1 MDNMALIE
9 MSSMHYINMP
19 KIVSKAHS
27 VSLKF
32 ILYCIVRGKKTPI
45 LALTEYLQNQT
56 YNVSCQNSVSHI
68 LPIYGKTKSMDL
80 CRKNFNLDFV
90 NFVDQVDNV
99 NCVHCT
105 LCRAFKNNIIAMFQ
119 N

>member
-1 MDNMALIE
+1 MPTLPCVPLACTVSDHPKHLHLPNKIQQDHPQDAYPMDNMALIE

-32 ILYCIVRGKKTPI
+32 ILYCIVRGEKTPI
-45 LALTEYLQNQT
+45 LALTECLQNQT

-68 LPIYGKTKSMDL
+68 LPIYGKTKSMAEEL
-80 CRKNFNLDFV
+80 
-90 NFVDQVDNV
+90 
-99 NCVHCT
+99 
-105 LCRAFKNNIIAMFQ
+105 
-119 N
+119 